1 MLFDV
6 VLDSCYAYSGC
17 ISLVNVLSNSI
28 RSVEEKERGKTNKR
42 IIESRLAEVNHQRHR
57 RTLLKHFEM
66 RVAHYVL
73 DEIGR

>member
-1 MLFDV
+1 MLLDV
-6 VLDSCYAYSGC
+6 VLDNCYAYSGC
-17 ISLVNVLSNSI
+17 ISLVNVLSSTI
-28 RSVEEKERGKTNKR
+28 RSVEEKERGKTKER

-57 RTLLKHFEM
+57 HTLKHFEM